1 MTAFDRP
8 KDGKKDSKNSPEKA
22 VAKEAV
28 KDAPKT
34 PAKPA
39 AKPRT
44 APPRAGGKP
53 PATDARG
60 ARGARSG
67 PPARRSSGGSPG
79 GSRPRGPREDYPTV
93 QAFVA
98 IGANLGDA
106 EASVKAAMAAIG
118 ALQRTQVTARSS
130 LYRSEPVDAEGP
142 DFVNAV
148 VAVRTGLDAE
158 QFLVALQ
165 RLETQ
170 AGRERP
176 FPNAPRTLDLDL
188 LMHGNSVMDTPTLT
202 LPHPRM
208 RERAFVLK
216 PLAEIAPDKV
226 PRAALARVTGQVV
239 KRIV

>member
-1 MTAFDRP
+1 MSAFDRP
-8 KDGKKDSKNSPEKA
+8 KDGKKDAKNPPAKA
-22 VAKEAV
+22 AAKKVATGVTKAPA
-28 KDAPKT
+28 KDA
-34 PAKPA
+34 AKPA
-39 AKPRT
+39 ARPRT

-53 PATDARG
+53 PSA
-60 ARGARSG
+60 GARSG
-67 PPARRSSGGSPG
+67 PPARRA
-79 GSRPRGPREDYPTV
+79 PRGPREDYPTV

-239 KRIV
+239 KRIT

>member
-1 MTAFDRP
+1 MSASDQP
-8 KDGKKDSKNSPEKA
+8 KDGKKNPRAGDKA
-22 VAKEAV
+22 KA
-28 KDAPKT
+28 
-34 PAKPA
+34 
-39 AKPRT
+39 
-44 APPRAGGKP
+44 APPRAGGAR
-53 PATDARG
+53 PAPAG
-60 ARGARSG
+60 ARKGPPSG
-67 PPARRSSGGSPG
+67 PPARRAPTRAPT
-79 GSRPRGPREDYPTV
+79 SRPRGPREDYPTV

-98 IGANLGDA
+98 IGANLGDT
-106 EASVKAAMAAIG
+106 EASVKTAMAAIG
-118 ALQRTQVTARSS
+118 ALQRTTVTARSS

-188 LMHGNSVMDTPTLT
+188 LMHGNSVIDTPTLT